1 MWISTLVFGASV
13 LACCSFA
20 DRLGQVLGVID
31 HPDGVR
37 KNHARPTP
45 LVGGIAL
52 MVPLLW
58 VAVREAVL
66 WPQAA
71 ELFLALGV
79 AGIGFMALGLYD
91 DRRHALPATRL
102 LISTAL
108 CGGLL
113 LAEPSLRV
121 ESLNLGFGVWPL
133 ALLALPFTVLCL
145 VGLQNAINMA
155 DGMNG
160 LVIGLSIFWVLCL
173 LLYAPPHLFPY
184 LSFLLFGLFILLPYN
199 LMGYLFLGDAGS
211 YALGVTIGL
220 LMIYVHNDADS
231 GLPTLTV
238 FLWLLIPV
246 IDCLRVML
254 ARAATSS
261 SPLSGDRNHLHHRLS
276 RHWPWPVSVMIYL
289 ALATLPGLVAALW
302 PELTPTMLAVAFLAY
317 TSAVWTTRTRERLPA
332 TA

>member
-1 MWISTLVFGASV
+1 MLISTLLFGASV

-37 KNHARPTP
+37 KHHARPTP

-58 VAVREAVL
+58 VAASEAFRL
-66 WPQAA
+66 PGRDH
-71 ELFLALGV
+71 LFLALGT
-79 AGIGFMALGLYD
+79 AGIGFMILGLYD
-91 DRRHALPATRL
+91 DRRHVQPAARL
-102 LISTAL
+102 LVSTAL
-108 CGGLL
+108 CASLLMIEPGLI
-113 LAEPSLRV
+113 V
-121 ESLNLGFGVWPL
+121 ERLDLGFGVWTLGVL
-133 ALLALPFTVLCL
+133 AVPFTLLCL

-160 LVIGLSIFWVLCL
+160 LVIGMSIFWTLCL

-211 YALGVTIGL
+211 YALGVGIGL
-220 LMIYVHNDADS
+220 LMIYVHNYA
-231 GLPTLTV
+231 GAELPTLTV
-238 FLWLLIPV
+238 VLWLLIPV
-246 IDCLRVML
+246 LDCLRVML
-254 ARAATSS
+254 SRLLAAV
-261 SPLSGDRNHLHHRLS
+261 SPLTGDRNHLHHRLS

-302 PELTPTMLAVAFLAY
+302 PSTAETMLVLSALAY
-317 TSAVWTTRTRERLPA
+317 TSVIWFTRSRECLSA
-332 TA
+332 A